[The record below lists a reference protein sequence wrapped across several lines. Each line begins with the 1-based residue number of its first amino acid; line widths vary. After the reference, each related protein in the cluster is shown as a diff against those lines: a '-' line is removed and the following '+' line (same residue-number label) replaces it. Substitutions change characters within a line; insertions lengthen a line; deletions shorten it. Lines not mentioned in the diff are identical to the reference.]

1 MAVPRTAGP
10 TVHDIRMPLLQ
21 GLFKKMA
28 ESGAGQP
35 KRMTLESGP
44 MAFHYILANNVAF
57 LTLADK
63 VSWWRQCIGGQNSSH
78 CVQVPQC
85 PS

>member
-1 MAVPRTAGP
+1 
-10 TVHDIRMPLLQ
+10 
-21 GLFKKMA
+21 MA

-44 MAFHYILANNVAF
+44 MAFHYILSNNVAF

-63 VSWWRQCIGGQNSSH
+63 VGWWRHTLTGCGQQRRHAHVGAGISRAYAPQGYKRLGGTTTL
-78 CVQVPQC
+78 
-85 PS
+85 

>member
-1 MAVPRTAGP
+1 
-10 TVHDIRMPLLQ
+10 
-21 GLFKKMA
+21 MA

-44 MAFHYILANNVAF
+44 MAFHYILSNNVAF

-63 VSWWRQCIGGQNSSH
+63 VGQ
-78 CVQVPQC
+78 VVPMY
-85 PS
+85 

>member
-1 MAVPRTAGP
+1 M
-10 TVHDIRMPLLQ
+10 HDVRMLPLQ

-63 VSWWRQCIGGQNSSH
+63 VGPRRQRIASNASPAAAAPACMAWLAHNIE
-78 CVQVPQC
+78 C

>member
-1 MAVPRTAGP
+1 
-10 TVHDIRMPLLQ
+10 
-21 GLFKKMA
+21 MA

-63 VSWWRQCIGGQNSSH
+63 VEEGPG
-78 CVQVPQC
+78 
-85 PS
+85 

>member
-1 MAVPRTAGP
+1 
-10 TVHDIRMPLLQ
+10 
-21 GLFKKMA
+21 MA

-44 MAFHYILANNVAF
+44 MTFHYIIANNVAF

-63 VSWWRQCIGGQNSSH
+63 VCNRRGSPRSTVRHQQTR
-78 CVQVPQC
+78 
-85 PS
+85 

>member
-1 MAVPRTAGP
+1 MS
-10 TVHDIRMPLLQ
+10 LQ

-63 VSWWRQCIGGQNSSH
+63 VGEVALAVRGPAEDVWCWRTGTDAVQCSH
-78 CVQVPQC
+78 QWPL
-85 PS
+85 

>member
-1 MAVPRTAGP
+1 MSGRGLPASAYTRGNYA
-10 TVHDIRMPLLQ
+10 ILLFRNPQ

-35 KRMTLESGP
+35 KKMTLEAGP
-44 MAFHYILANNVAF
+44 MTFHYIIANNVAF

-63 VSWWRQCIGGQNSSH
+63 VRC
-78 CVQVPQC
+78 
-85 PS
+85 